1 MTESMRLRQNGH
13 GTGEYGGLIEDTALT
28 EDTIP
33 AARYTSAAFL
43 RKELGSVWPHT
54 WQVACRLEEIPNRGD
69 YYEYNLYNE
78 SIMVVRQEDGS
89 VKAFSNVCRH
99 RSTRL
104 VQGCGSLGEGNIRC
118 RYHGWSWKIS
128 GDNVFVL
135 DRGEFRKEGMSERDL
150 ALVEVPVGIRWGFVF
165 ICPAEP
171 YQEFEDFLRP
181 VMPMLDPVGVDA
193 MRYDWYKSTVLPCN
207 WKVALDAFVENYHV
221 PRTHPQLI
229 LDHNAYDYLQLPNGH
244 AHNHTWNGRE
254 GTFDEKLVKADRL
267 DEREQL
273 YRAVSNLADQ
283 VNAIYTDREKF
294 VAGSLRRQPIDGDRT
309 ASVDFI
315 DALHAY
321 AKGFGIDLPRLSKE
335 DSQYLG
341 VTTVFPNIVVL
352 TSNGNLL
359 GYRSRPNGLDPNSC
373 HFDVWSLRLF
383 PQGEEPPLRRDQVD
397 WTDAEKWRLV
407 LSQDFSNM
415 PEVTAG
421 LQSRHSRGY
430 KLNTKQE
437 MAIMNMHQ
445 EIDRYIAQAESGVQ
459 QAENCAENGVQ
470 QAESRV
476 GQ

>member
-1 MTESMRLRQNGH
+1 MKGYERSLLMTESMRLRQSGH
-13 GTGEYGGLIEDTALT
+13 GPAEYGSTEGGVPAEDTVLT

-33 AARYTSAAFL
+33 PARYTSAAFL
-43 RKELGSVWPHT
+43 KKEIEGVWSHT

-69 YYEYNLYNE
+69 YYEYKIDKE

-104 VQGCGSLGEGNIRC
+104 VEGCGSLSGGNIRC
-118 RYHGWSWKIS
+118 RYHGWSWNIN

-135 DRGEFRKEGMSERDL
+135 DRDEFRQEGMSERDL
-150 ALVEVPVGIRWGFVF
+150 ALVEVVTGIRWGFVF
-165 ICPAEP
+165 VCPGQP
-171 YQEFEDFLRP
+171 YQHLEDFLRP

-193 MRYDWYKSTVLPCN
+193 MRYDWYKTTVLPCN
-207 WKVALDAFVENYHV
+207 WKVALDAFTENYHV
-221 PRTHPQLI
+221 PATHPQII
-229 LDHNAYDYLQLPNGH
+229 LDHNAYDYLELEHGH

-294 VAGSLRRQPIDGDRT
+294 IAAGLRRKPIDNDRT
-309 ASVDFI
+309 AASDFLE
-315 DALHAY
+315 ALHEY
-321 AKGFGIDLPRLSKE
+321 AKGFGVDLPHLTKE
-335 DSQYLG
+335 ESQYLG

-359 GYRSRPNGLDPNSC
+359 GYRSRPNGLDPDSC
-373 HFDVWSLRLF
+373 LFDVWSLRLF
-383 PQGEEPPLRRDQVD
+383 PAGEEPPLSREQVE

-421 LQSRHSRGY
+421 LRSRHSRGY
-430 KLNTKQE
+430 KLNGKQE

-445 EIDRYIAQAESGVQ
+445 EIDRYILEKEGKPQ
-459 QAENCAENGVQ
+459 QW
-470 QAESRV
+470 S
-476 GQ
+476 